1 MLFSGVFPI
10 PVDILPPQNDAR
22 NELYPMP
29 LTLLWDSCTGK
40 HHCPN
45 RTLKLQKVD
54 ILCFIDRV
62 KIDQYN
68 VISIFSITYIT
79 IVYIYIYIIIYS
91 VYIKQYIH
99 FFIILIIQNDT
110 VANLTTCPLRSSH
123 AQIFRWKPVWSTM
136 IRPKDWATT
145 KAPISRHHTLVAT
158 VPFLASDCIGIMI

>member
-1 MLFSGVFPI
+1 MFILFKFHVVFRGFSYTRGYP
-10 PVDILPPQNDAR
+10 PPQNDAR

-79 IVYIYIYIIIYS
+79 IVYIYIYNYIQR
-91 VYIKQYIH
+91 VYKTVHTFLYHTYHPEWYCSKSHHLSSSLISCSNFPVKACLIH
-99 FFIILIIQNDT
+99 DDPSKGL
-110 VANLTTCPLRSSH
+110 
-123 AQIFRWKPVWSTM
+123 
-136 IRPKDWATT
+136 
-145 KAPISRHHTLVAT
+145 
-158 VPFLASDCIGIMI
+158 GYY